1 MPARASATH
10 EASAPVKISS
20 RSHWADHQWHLD
32 GMRPGLRGYLLRID
46 WSFDLPDGSR
56 FTDPQWAAWL
66 EDTRR
71 FLWSMRV
78 DPPFGRP
85 HARYST
91 LVASFCKLRI
101 LIRWMIAERMH
112 SFGDL
117 DCDAAERF
125 LRALA
130 ARPSRSRGGTLSASS
145 RHAYALVVLSLYL
158 QRRKLAN
165 PPPEHPFAAER
176 PSVVSGHTR
185 DSRASLPYTPD
196 AIAVPLL
203 SAALRLIGRPADDV
217 IALRDQVA
225 SFYEQR
231 RAQGFGNRRLR
242 APALAVIDDF
252 SFSTIAGE
260 ESPWHPKI
268 RGTKRVRFLMER
280 IYEACFVTIAYL
292 VGARVSEILALEAG
306 CIEHRPAADGCED
319 FSYLRGRIF
328 KTATHDVGE
337 PHLWVAPPPVVRAI
351 NVLDRLSE
359 PLRRRTGCP
368 QLWLSMRGN
377 GIVDARPADVLTLHS
392 LIARLNK
399 SFAPFIALPAHTDR
413 RPWHLTTHQ
422 GRKTFARFVG
432 KRDRTG
438 LHALQHHFGHV
449 TRIMTDRA
457 YVGTD
462 FELGELIDAQALD
475 ETRAAL
481 EELLTASQLAGRAGR
496 MIAARSRFRGR
507 TRDGDLA
514 AYIDFLI
521 DESSMRL
528 GVCDWGYCVYRAES
542 AACRGDEHG
551 PNPTWRTEST
561 CVSCA
566 NFAVTQRHRPVWEA
580 RRNRNLGLIANTRLD
595 SVSLALA
602 RTRIAECDRILAE
615 LADTGDTH
623 ATQHPAG
630 SADPP

>member
-1 MPARASATH
+1 
-10 EASAPVKISS
+10 
-20 RSHWADHQWHLD
+20 
-32 GMRPGLRGYLLRID
+32 MRPGLRNYLLRID
-46 WSFDLPDGSR
+46 WNFELPDGSR

-78 DPPFGRP
+78 DPPVGRP

-91 LVASFCKLRI
+91 LVASFCKLRV
-101 LIRWMIAERMH
+101 LIRWMISERMRG
-112 SFGDL
+112 FGDL
-117 DCDAAERF
+117 DCDAAERL

-130 ARPSRSRGGTLSASS
+130 TRPSRSRGGTLSASS
-145 RHAYALVVLSLYL
+145 RHAYALVILSLYL
-158 QRRKLAN
+158 QRQKLAN
-165 PPPEHPFAAER
+165 PPLEHPFAAER

-185 DSRASLPYTPD
+185 DSRGSLPYTPD
-196 AIAVPLL
+196 AIVVPLL
-203 SAALRLIGRPADDV
+203 SAALRLIGQPADDV

-225 SFYEQR
+225 AVCEER
-231 RAQGFGNRRLR
+231 RAQGLSNRRLR
-242 APALAVIDDF
+242 TASAALIANF
-252 SFSTIAGE
+252 RLSTIVGE
-260 ESPWHPKI
+260 ESPWHAQI
-268 RGTKRVRFLMER
+268 RGINRLRFLTER

-306 CIEHRPAADGCED
+306 CIEHHPAADGCEV

-328 KTATHDVGE
+328 KTTTHDVGK

-359 PLRRRTGCP
+359 PLRRRTGRP
-368 QLWLSMRGN
+368 QLWLTMHGN
-377 GIVDARPADVLTLHS
+377 GMVDARPADVLSLHS
-392 LIARLNK
+392 LLARLNG
-399 SFAPFIALPAHTDR
+399 SFAPFIALPAHTDG

-449 TRIMTDRA
+449 TRIMTDHA

-462 FELGELIDAQALD
+462 FELGELIDAQTLD

-496 MIAARSRFRGR
+496 MIAARSNFRGR
-507 TRDGDLA
+507 TRDGDLTS
-514 AYIDFLI
+514 YIDFLI
-521 DESSMRL
+521 DESGMRL
-528 GVCDWGYCVYRAES
+528 GVYDWGYCVYRVES
-542 AACRGDEHG
+542 AACHGDENG

-561 CVSCA
+561 CISCA

-580 RRNRNLGLIANTRLD
+580 RRNRNLDLIANTTLD
-595 SVSLALA
+595 PVSLALA

-615 LADTGDTH
+615 LDNPGDTNANEH
-623 ATQHPAG
+623 F
-630 SADPP
+630 ADRV